1 MPKVSLEY
9 KQHQRERIIEGAAQ
23 AFAEQGYRQIT
34 IDVIAERL
42 GVSKGA
48 IYLYFKSK
56 EELFVAIYTN
66 QMERQ
71 LQSIRESYQPADR
84 VMLKLEKVLDEFIK
98 LLLNHDFVFCRL
110 WLEFYLEA
118 PRIPELLIQ
127 STWANEQYYN
137 IIYGLLAEG
146 QRNGAIKADLDI
158 ASVTTVILA
167 TGNGLLLNAIT
178 ADRSGEPQAI
188 RQAMWNT
195 FYNLLKA

>member
-1 MPKVSLEY
+1 
-9 KQHQRERIIEGAAQ
+9 
-23 AFAEQGYRQIT
+23 
-34 IDVIAERL
+34 
-42 GVSKGA
+42 
-48 IYLYFKSK
+48 
-56 EELFVAIYTN
+56 
-66 QMERQ
+66 
-71 LQSIRESYQPADR
+71 
-84 VMLKLEKVLDEFIK
+84 MLKLEKVLDEFIK

-146 QRNGAIKADLDI
+146 QRNGEIKADLDI

>member
-42 GVSKGA
+42 GLSKGA

-71 LQSIRESYQPADR
+71 LRSIRESYQPADR

-98 LLLNHDFVFCRL
+98 LLLNHDFDF
-110 WLEFYLEA
+110 
-118 PRIPELLIQ
+118 
-127 STWANEQYYN
+127 
-137 IIYGLLAEG
+137 
-146 QRNGAIKADLDI
+146 
-158 ASVTTVILA
+158 
-167 TGNGLLLNAIT
+167 
-178 ADRSGEPQAI
+178 
-188 RQAMWNT
+188 
-195 FYNLLKA
+195 

>member
-146 QRNGAIKADLDI
+146 QRNGEIKADLDI